1 MHPASA
7 RTADLPPKWRLS
19 WLNGIS
25 CGDAGQTYSVAFLES
40 TPGWAIFAR
49 AIRRR
54 SEAGAQ
60 HACDEAFQPNGAL
73 YCPSNSLPGGD
84 RVVRLLGHKP
94 LCGQM
99 LHRAFLLTISR
110 MVLPSYGKRK
120 HKQERQV
127 ADEVTHGRSS
137 RLSESFVITRMP
149 IFAESA
155 SCAFAVRRLSMEMC
169 FFVALRRLKQRDF
182 RERH

>member
-110 MVLPSYGKRK
+110 MALPHTGS
-120 HKQERQV
+120 EN
-127 ADEVTHGRSS
+127 TNRSV
-137 RLSESFVITRMP
+137 RLQTRLRTGE
-149 IFAESA
+149 AHVYRSL
-155 SCAFAVRRLSMEMC
+155 LSLREC
-169 FFVALRRLKQRDF
+169 PSLPRVHPALSPSGGFRWRCVSLLRDAG
-182 RERH
+182 